1 MKKAEQGTQAIRT
14 GGRSVPPLSG
24 PLFLVSV
31 DGLGNMPSNR
41 RAVPRQSGKTLPDRL
56 LCAVICG
63 DIHTIGLKRA
73 SDGLF
78 PDAGERNR
86 HNQYT
91 KEDHM
96 SIDINSL
103 TIGQAKELAAL
114 FGSAQ
119 QQQSS
124 LNSLVG
130 KKCVVRT
137 YSAGVWFGE
146 IVEKSGNEVIVKN
159 ARRMWQWWAAEG
171 ISLSAVAL
179 HGIKHDK
186 SRVAEAVP
194 AVWLEAIELIT
205 ASDKAVSSIEGA
217 PNARAE

>member
-1 MKKAEQGTQAIRT
+1 M
-14 GGRSVPPLSG
+14 
-24 PLFLVSV
+24 
-31 DGLGNMPSNR
+31 
-41 RAVPRQSGKTLPDRL
+41 PDRL

-78 PDAGERNR
+78 SDAGERNR

-171 ISLSAVAL
+171 ISLSSVAL
-179 HGIKHDK
+179 HGVKHDK
-186 SRVAEAVP
+186 SRVVEAVP
-194 AVWLEAIELIT
+194 AVWLEAIELIP
-205 ASDKAVSSIEGA
+205 ASDKAIASIEGA
-217 PNARAE
+217 PNVQAQ